1 MKLYFPNKVFTLEDI
16 LSGKINQKKLSQSE
30 SYVLNFIKQWH
41 SDKAS
46 FNFYTSG
53 STGKPKEIN
62 LTRGQL
68 IYSAESTLNYLFD
81 KRPIRK
87 ISLCINPAFIGGT
100 QVIVRALV
108 ANADLTVATPSSD
121 ALEKIDRPIDL
132 VSMVP
137 LQVYSELKKPNP
149 FEDIDTVLIGGAEFD
164 SSAER
169 YLQNIPMTR
178 FFHTYGMTE
187 TASHI
192 ALRRIGTKNY
202 CPIGDIEIK
211 LDDRSCLQVKGSV
224 TLDEWITTND
234 VAEVSKSGFVWKGR
248 ADWVINS
255 GGIKIH
261 PEQIEKKIRE
271 KFVEAQILI
280 VPQPDIQLGNRVVLV
295 SKEPLLSRINAS
307 RILSE
312 YEIPKAEYLIREW
325 PLTLSGKVDRLAVIN
340 WTKNNDQQ
348 SL

>member
-1 MKLYFPNKVFTLEDI
+1 MKLHFPNKVFDIEDI
-16 LSGKINQKKLSQSE
+16 LSGKINQKNLSQSE
-30 SYVLNFIKQWH
+30 SYVLNFIKQWQ

-53 STGKPKEIN
+53 STGKPKEIE
-62 LTRGQL
+62 LTRHQL
-68 IYSAESTLNYLFD
+68 SYSAESTLNYLFD
-81 KRPIRK
+81 GCPIKK

-100 QVIVRALV
+100 QMIVRALV
-108 ANADLTVATPSSD
+108 ANADLTVTTPSSD

-132 VSMVP
+132 ISLVP
-137 LQVYSELKKPNP
+137 LQVYSELKKTNP
-149 FEDIDTVLIGGAEFD
+149 FEGIDTVLIGGAD
-164 SSAER
+164 LDNSVER
-169 YLQNIPMTR
+169 DLQNIPKTR

-192 ALRRIGTKNY
+192 ALRRIGTENY

-211 LDDRSCLQVKGSV
+211 LDDRGCLQVKGSV
-224 TLDEWITTND
+224 TLDEWITTTD
-234 VAEVSKSGFVWKGR
+234 IVEVSESGFMWKGR
-248 ADWVINS
+248 TDWAINT

-271 KFVEAQILI
+271 KFVKAQVLI
-280 VPQPDIQLGNRVVLV
+280 VPQPDLQLGNRVVLV
-295 SKEPLLSRINAS
+295 STEPWLSRINEL

-312 YEIPKAEYLIREW
+312 YEIPKAEYLIQEW
-325 PLTLSGKVDRLAVIN
+325 PLTPSGKVNRLAVIN
-340 WTKNNDQQ
+340 WLKNNDRQ